1 MAARAGSG
9 RVLWKGALPVKVEL
23 TTKSSKEFT
32 QDEFTVTLNRYQ
44 LEQLHLVI
52 LRHPGMQELSRA
64 ITAAMTGRAD

>member
-1 MAARAGSG
+1 
-9 RVLWKGALPVKVEL
+9 VKVEL

-32 QDEFTVTLNRYQ
+32 QDEFTVTLKRYQ